1 MAIERIWGSYNTF
14 ENPEYFENLSELDI
28 WCMID
33 KLREDIFWTR
43 YDINTKGEDNSKLH
57 QLINAQYNL
66 EYLMC
71 LTKRFGVKF
80 DKEPSKTEH
89 VEGSESFN
97 SWYEFWANHFYSM
110 SDEVYQSFVLDK
122 SRGKDISRFLPN
134 GSWKDLPG
142 NSSPSL

>member
-14 ENPEYFENLSELDI
+14 DNPEHLENLSELDI

-97 SWYEFWANHFYSM
+97 EWYEFWASCISSSM
-110 SDEVYQSFVLDK
+110 SLVSSKALVLMTLAK
-122 SRGKDISRFLPN
+122 EMS
-134 GSWKDLPG
+134 
-142 NSSPSL
+142 